1 LQWSM
6 QSVDVSGN
14 DVINNWRLTLTGEDL
29 NRDRTLITG
38 GKALMKYIV
47 NRFDRRMRHLVS
59 SKGDT
64 LLAPDGKKYY
74 PMFRL
79 EGDEL
84 VIDNSNTYLNETG
97 HRKRPVVLFGT
108 KLVEAMKWI
117 YEEEAL
123 LNTSFEMKG
132 NLRVDSDTVPDDVK
146 KDWAHIDRFRTWSE
160 FWSFTNEGL
169 QLGAY
174 CNWRFSY
181 LDEDYR
187 EAFGGEVTTPV
198 FHRTPLYVNSN
209 EGQSMV
215 TGTHVTD
222 LLREVPHDPS
232 LMSYEPA
239 HAIYLPVCTDVLDI
253 IEIELAE
260 SDGELVK
267 FVGGGVTTITLHFK
281 HE

>member
-1 LQWSM
+1 MTYPTPPVRPHVTHFPFEKNDLTCRLQWSM

-84 VIDNSNTYLNETG
+84 VIDNSNTYLNKRG

-146 KDWAHIDRFRTWSE
+146 KDWAHIDQFRT
-160 FWSFTNEGL
+160 
-169 QLGAY
+169 
-174 CNWRFSY
+174 
-181 LDEDYR
+181 
-187 EAFGGEVTTPV
+187 
-198 FHRTPLYVNSN
+198 
-209 EGQSMV
+209 
-215 TGTHVTD
+215 
-222 LLREVPHDPS
+222 
-232 LMSYEPA
+232 
-239 HAIYLPVCTDVLDI
+239 
-253 IEIELAE
+253 
-260 SDGELVK
+260 
-267 FVGGGVTTITLHFK
+267 
-281 HE
+281 